1 MTDTKNPAPHG
12 KRAAVKAPWY
22 ANVPGLKIFVPPEAR
37 QEVVNGEDG
46 PATALSARRPVDV
59 SPFELPGGQLR
70 TSAGA
75 AARGWYSPRL
85 AGSPSTTRQAEILNT
100 AVIGNPTGDEGIVN
114 GRDNLSQS
122 MISYDAPTAYN
133 AEPRQI
139 SSPNVIVLGTV
150 GYGKSSL
157 TKTVGVARP
166 LGLANRRAVVFDKKD
181 EGGAGEYTAMAHN
194 LGSEPLRFDPAG
206 GGIRLNLLDP
216 LIMRGSGLQGQMELI
231 NAVARIARNDVPATE
246 WEEKA
251 TRFALRRMF
260 EVHGDSTRP
269 LTTTDLMPFLGQ
281 VPKDEGLT
289 GASGERFHQAGLSIR
304 FGLENLLETYAGV
317 FDGETSTAVDL
328 ASKLTVF
335 DVSQLPDAGPAVP
348 TVMAVGHQWLLGRL
362 RRERGFITN
371 VVYEEGWHMIGGPS
385 ARLVKSNQKLSRALG
400 ISNWFVMHKGTDIPR
415 ESEGYTVIQ
424 EAQTIYAYRQDRPED
439 ARWVQETFGLA
450 PDTTDL
456 LMNLNPGHCIFK
468 YGSNPETHMQHIR
481 SDWEAAVTNT
491 DEGMAGSG
499 AKQAAVEAE
508 A

>member
-1 MTDTKNPAPHG
+1 VSSTTNTPSTP
-12 KRAAVKAPWY
+12 PWY
-22 ANVPGLKIFVPPEAR
+22 AHVPGLRFLVPPTMAGDKDDSTPESSDAGI
-37 QEVVNGEDG
+37 EV
-46 PATALSARRPVDV
+46 A
-59 SPFELPGGQLR
+59 PFDLPGGQLR
-70 TSAGA
+70 LSPRA
-75 AARGWYSPRL
+75 ASRGWYAPRL
-85 AGSPSTTRQAEILNT
+85 TGSPTTTKQAEILNT

-122 MISYDAPTAYN
+122 MISFDAPTAYN
-133 AEPRQI
+133 TTPERLI

-166 LGLANRRAVVFDKKD
+166 LGLAHRRAVVFDKKD
-181 EGGAGEYTAMAHN
+181 EGGAGEYTGMAHR
-194 LGSEPLRFDPAG
+194 LGAEPLRFDPAG
-206 GGIRLNLLDP
+206 GGVRLNLLDP

-231 NAVARIARNDVPATE
+231 NAVARIARNDVAATE

-251 TRFALRRMF
+251 TRYALRRMYADHESSPRSF
-260 EVHGDSTRP
+260 
-269 LTTTDLMPFLGQ
+269 TTTDLMPYLGT
-281 VPKDEGLT
+281 VPADEGLT

-317 FDGETSTAVDL
+317 FDGETSARVDL
-328 ASKLTVF
+328 AGKLTVF
-335 DVSQLPDAGPAVP
+335 DVSQLPDAGPAIP

-400 ISNWFVMHKGTDIPR
+400 ISNWFVMHKGTDIPK

-439 ARWVQETFGLA
+439 ARWVQETFNLA
-450 PDTTDL
+450 PDTADL
-456 LMNLNPGHCIFK
+456 LMNLRPGHCIFK
-468 YGSNPETHMQHIR
+468 YGSNPETHMRHLR
-481 SDWEAAVTNT
+481 SRWEAAVTNT
-491 DEGMAGSG
+491 DTGMAGTG
-499 AKQAAVEAE
+499 AEPHDDTEA
-508 A
+508 